1 MGLTSTSIATS
12 LTTSAQRRRDTARV
26 AKGVRRA
33 LRRFYRGPDAD
44 PEAPPPPRGP
54 IQKNQSDHSP
64 SPPSPSIAHSA
75 APSSPSSSSPVG
87 SSGRDVV
94 KPGLVVSP
102 GSKAAAPGGLTLSSF
117 TSSFS
122 SSRSHRHRFEMWHA
136 EWLPRGEG
144 EDAPYDV
151 AAVAGVVGVAK
162 AQAGGG
168 GGGRVGDGKKE
179 DGISLRQCLDTWC
192 EEEKLSADDKWH
204 CPKCQDLVE
213 ADTKLDLWTLPK
225 VLIIHLKRFISAGDK
240 IDVPVDFPI
249 EGLDL
254 TDLALGKGTETSTSS
269 RRQVYDLFAVSNH
282 YDGLGGGHYT
292 AFAKHA
298 QSGKWHE
305 YNDSSVRPM
314 NASDTS
320 PSDISPSAAYVLFYR
335 RREPGQQQAQ
345 AQALGLLGQAQAQ
358 AQVPLLPLL
367 PPLPPS
373 PPSPS
378 SLPSSLPSL
387 PKRRV
392 KKESKA
398 KQRWRRPSSRLRIRS
413 PSLPS
418 ITLFYTLPY
427 VSRLPAINACTAVT
441 SAPPTTTGW
450 CAPVATSTLRINTAN
465 STSARGGTTSSSP

>member
-225 VLIIHLKRFISAGDK
+225 VLIIHLKRFSSAGDK
-240 IDVPVDFPI
+240 IDVPVHFPI

-254 TDLALGKGTETSTSS
+254 TDLALGEETATSTSS

-282 YDGLGGGHYT
+282 YGKLTGGHYT

-298 QSGKWHE
+298 QSGQWHA
-305 YNDSSVRPM
+305 YDDSSVRPM
-314 NASDTS
+314 NA
-320 PSDISPSAAYVLFYR
+320 SDISPSAAYVLFYR
-335 RREPGQQQAQ
+335 RREQ
-345 AQALGLLGQAQAQ
+345 
-358 AQVPLLPLL
+358 
-367 PPLPPS
+367 
-373 PPSPS
+373 
-378 SLPSSLPSL
+378 
-387 PKRRV
+387 
-392 KKESKA
+392 
-398 KQRWRRPSSRLRIRS
+398 
-413 PSLPS
+413 
-418 ITLFYTLPY
+418 
-427 VSRLPAINACTAVT
+427 
-441 SAPPTTTGW
+441 
-450 CAPVATSTLRINTAN
+450 
-465 STSARGGTTSSSP
+465 

>member
-225 VLIIHLKRFISAGDK
+225 VLIIHLKRFSSAGDK
-240 IDVPVDFPI
+240 IDVPVHFPI

-254 TDLALGKGTETSTSS
+254 TDLALGEETATSTSS

-282 YDGLGGGHYT
+282 YGKLTGGHYT

-298 QSGKWHE
+298 QSGQWHA
-305 YNDSSVRPM
+305 YDDSSVRPM
-314 NASDTS
+314 EA
-320 PSDISPSAAYVLFYR
+320 SDISKSAAYVLFYR
-335 RREPGQQQAQ
+335 RRELGQQQAQ

-378 SLPSSLPSL
+378 SLPF
-387 PKRRV
+387 
-392 KKESKA
+392 
-398 KQRWRRPSSRLRIRS
+398 Q
-413 PSLPS
+413 
-418 ITLFYTLPY
+418 
-427 VSRLPAINACTAVT
+427 N
-441 SAPPTTTGW
+441 
-450 CAPVATSTLRINTAN
+450 
-465 STSARGGTTSSSP
+465 GG